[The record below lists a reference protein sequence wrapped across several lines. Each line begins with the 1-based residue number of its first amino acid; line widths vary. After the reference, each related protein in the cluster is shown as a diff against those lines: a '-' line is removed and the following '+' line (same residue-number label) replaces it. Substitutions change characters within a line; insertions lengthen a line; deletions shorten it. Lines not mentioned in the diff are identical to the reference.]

1 MATMDDEKAKM
12 LRGELYYAFKP
23 SSSLT
28 AEREE
33 CGKNCHIFN
42 TASGLSRLE
51 RINAWNA

>member
-23 SSSLT
+23 SLT